1 MPAVSARDREDGFT
15 VVELV
20 VACMMMTI
28 VMTMTYLIATT
39 MVKQSVQ
46 GTAAGVSSETGQS
59 QMATIDGYLRGA
71 MTPTTAQFVY
81 GVSGLCTGTLPG
93 GTTTSSST
101 AVQEAYDY
109 YLVLCTAPPRSS
121 TLTCTAANAASSATS
136 CPQLYLLYVSSSSCT
151 TTVNECMLKIRDLTV
166 SSDPTVFSSTVFRC
180 TSTCRSD
187 LGSTTSLPSAHE
199 ASGASPAFPYLFTY
213 FKSDGTSQTDG
224 SVSSLIQSIHVDM
237 QVLTAPP
244 AQASSTQ
251 AYTEMTDGVWMAGAA
266 TPQT

>member
-1 MPAVSARDREDGFT
+1 MSARPTEDGFT

-20 VACMMMTI
+20 VACMMMAI

-39 MVKQSVQ
+39 MVKQTAQ

-93 GTTTSSST
+93 GSSANSST

-109 YLVLCTAPPRSS
+109 YLVLCSAPPRSPS
-121 TLTCTAANAASSATS
+121 LTCTAADAGSTATS
-136 CPQLYLLYVSSSSCT
+136 CPQLYVLDVRSDSCT
-151 TTVNECMLKIRDLTV
+151 AAVNACTLEIRDLSV
-166 SSDPTVFSSTVFRC
+166 SSRPAIFTSSVFRC

-187 LGSTTSLPSAHE
+187 LGSTTSLPAGHE
-199 ASGASPAFPYLFTY
+199 ANGAAPAFPYLFTY
-213 FKSDGTSQTDG
+213 YKSDGTTQIDG
-224 SVSSLIQSIHVDM
+224 STLSLVQSVHVDL
-237 QVLTAPP
+237 QVLSAPP
-244 AQASSTQ
+244 ARATGTQ
-251 AYTEMTDGVWMAGAA
+251 AYTEMTDGIWMAGAA